1 MGRKLYVHRC
11 SGGDSKRS
19 VGGTGEAWLE
29 GELGAAEEGLKS
41 NCTCNQDRIL
51 CSSLLTLLVQWR
63 RSID

>member
-1 MGRKLYVHRC
+1 MGGKLYVHRC

-41 NCTCNQDRIL
+41 SCSCNQGGIL
-51 CSSLLTLLVQWR
+51 CFSLLTPLVQWR